1 LPASAFGKTPIL
13 QHARWRRKAQS
24 MVHQVIR
31 PAGAAAVALAL
42 AALWVV
48 PASAA
53 EGAKKPTAA
62 CSAATSASKAAADDE
77 RAGKLRDARKEWQ
90 ACIDDACGNVSQSC
104 LTRLSSLESWMPS
117 VVPVVTDAAGLPKV
131 DVEVKMDGEVLTTQL
146 DGHGLPVEPGL
157 HEFTFSADGKT
168 LGTEKVLVADG
179 QRNRLIAIS
188 LRDEAAERRRPAPP
202 AESNTGEAPSE
213 RAAPESG
220 ESSGTTTGSRVDL
233 DTPPEPSRSHGPSAW
248 AWVSGAVGIAGL
260 ASGAML
266 TYWGRHD
273 NDQLSRCSPRC
284 PTSSVDHIRTL
295 YIASDITAGVG
306 AASALVSIW
315 LFASSMGSSGE
326 TRHHDS
332 AYTVDVRPTPAGG
345 FASVSGQF

>member
-1 LPASAFGKTPIL
+1 
-13 QHARWRRKAQS
+13 

-31 PAGAAAVALAL
+31 PAAAAAALAS

-48 PASAA
+48 PAGAA

-62 CSAATSASKAAADDE
+62 CSAATAASKAATDDE

-90 ACIDDACGNVSQSC
+90 ACVDDACGNVSQSC

-117 VVPVVTDAAGLPKV
+117 VVPVVTDASGLPKV

-188 LRDEAAERRRPAPP
+188 LRDEAAERRRPTPA
-202 AESNTGEAPSE
+202 AESNTGEAPAE
-213 RAAPESG
+213 RAASEPGEPSG
-220 ESSGTTTGSRVDL
+220 ATRATGSRVDL
-233 DTPPEPSRSHGPSAW
+233 DAPPEPAQSHGPSAL
-248 AWVSGAVGIAGL
+248 AWVFGGVAVAGL

-273 NDQLSRCSPRC
+273 NDQLSQCSPRC
-284 PTSSVDHIRTL
+284 PMSSVDHIRTL

-306 AASALVSIW
+306 AASAVASIW
-315 LFASSMGSSGE
+315 LFASSLGSSGE
-326 TRHHDS
+326 TRHRDS
-332 AYTVDVRPTPAGG
+332 AYTVDVHPTPSGG
-345 FASVSGQF
+345 FASVSGHF